1 MEALPS
7 EENDRPVVP
16 EAILALSRAMNLYK
30 TSSSYSENAVRRYP
44 SYGNRHIRLTACSGM
59 DRSFV
64 AELYNNGRFALW
76 DADTGK
82 ELLADY
88 SSGLMKDDLP
98 VQNLS
103 FSTDGK
109 LILVTSNSVRIIDL
123 LKEIEIRSIPIDGE
137 YFKIYD
143 YSV

>member
-1 MEALPS
+1 
-7 EENDRPVVP
+7 
-16 EAILALSRAMNLYK
+16 
-30 TSSSYSENAVRRYP
+30 
-44 SYGNRHIRLTACSGM
+44 M